1 VADPLDEIPVGI
13 APVVTDPADNSLK
26 ELSGKGLLFVDNTG
40 ATKMAD
46 GGTVNPIV
54 LGMLSQLSHG
64 MGFPLLLIQNGAGR
78 LLAIPAT
85 NDGTQR
91 FLGSKNGQWQEA
103 IPDNPSCWDYDEIC
117 ACPADQIAGWQL
129 SDSGQWCL
137 VRLDPAD
144 LVGAT
149 HFTNTNTTLITGNG
163 TSGSPYGVNV
173 KISAQSGNRLQILSD
188 GLYVGPEY

>member
-1 VADPLDEIPVGI
+1 
-13 APVVTDPADNSLK
+13 
-26 ELSGKGLLFVDNTG
+26 
-40 ATKMAD
+40 
-46 GGTVNPIV
+46 
-54 LGMLSQLSHG
+54 
-64 MGFPLLLIQNGAGR
+64 
-78 LLAIPAT
+78 
-85 NDGTQR
+85 
-91 FLGSKNGQWQEA
+91 
-103 IPDNPSCWDYDEIC
+103 
-117 ACPADQIAGWQL
+117 
-129 SDSGQWCL
+129 L